1 MSDASDP
8 RVYLAAERTLLAW
21 LRSGIAV
28 IGLGF
33 LVAKFGMFVAMVRG
47 EPIDSRQLISSI
59 IGIAFV
65 VLGTMMIALAAWQHR
80 QFVRE
85 WEEALQRRDLGRLQE
100 ALSGKGVNGTVPIEP
115 GLLWTLAVGREQ
127 AVTSPKTLA
136 EQDQRL
142 ASSTAAAAAGTGAGG
157 QPGGSV
163 QAKPQMV
170 GVPQGTLQADL
181 FGPGLVTQPL

>member
-33 LVAKFGMFVAMVRG
+33 LVAKFGMFVTMVRG
-47 EPIDSRQLISSI
+47 EPIDSRHLISSI

-85 WEEALQRRDLGRLQE
+85 FQGSFPPTRHWPKLSLWVAVLVSVSGAALATYL
-100 ALSGKGVNGTVPIEP
+100 AASVVP
-115 GLLWTLAVGREQ
+115 
-127 AVTSPKTLA
+127 K
-136 EQDQRL
+136 
-142 ASSTAAAAAGTGAGG
+142 
-157 QPGGSV
+157 
-163 QAKPQMV
+163 
-170 GVPQGTLQADL
+170 
-181 FGPGLVTQPL
+181 